1 LRDGFGADG
10 KEALEQMMHLTE
22 DKRLAELAW
31 RVVYLKQ
38 EDGFTPM
45 TEEQDRAAHL
55 HHPFLKFNSE
65 PKAN

>member
-1 LRDGFGADG
+1 MASEPTA
-10 KEALEQMMHLTE
+10 KKALEQIMHHTE

-38 EDGFTPM
+38 EDGFTPI

-55 HHPFLKFNSE
+55 HHPF
-65 PKAN
+65 